1 MSKDWSEELR
11 QRMEQYEMEAPK
23 ALFDDIMSAMPA
35 TQTPAP
41 QARIVPLWVRRTAV
55 AAMVA
60 VAVAAGYILLDVEE
74 PTAGEAML
82 TLNTPSMV
90 ESQPEPVAEEVSER
104 EVVESALAMKKA
116 FTTLP
121 ITADAPTATINDAPQ
136 ITSFEQPATTVEEK
150 PSASQKAEAPQKAS
164 TPQKSEVRQR
174 TAEPTSRSIFQATPT
189 KRRSTRG
196 LMASLQASGLPIG
209 QSNHS
214 SQSVFVV
221 NSVLQGVRADYSEG
235 STDFVTY
242 DNDHTITTDRHHHL
256 PVRVGALLRFNITD
270 SWAIESGVTYT
281 KLTSETTIGDK
292 ANYFDERTS
301 LHYVGIP
308 LNAVYNIWQSN
319 RFTFYVSGGGMV
331 EKSIAGSSRTNYFID
346 GEKTNSQRSDVK
358 VKELQWSINAT
369 AGAQFNLWPAVA
381 IYAEPSVGY
390 RFANGTKIET
400 LYNERPLDFSLNI
413 GLRFTLR

>member
-60 VAVAAGYILLDVEE
+60 VAVAAGYILLDDEE

-82 TLNTPSMV
+82 ALNTPSMV

-136 ITSFEQPATTVEEK
+136 ITSLEQPATTVEER
-150 PSASQKAEAPQKAS
+150 PSAPQKAEAPQKAS

-242 DNDHTITTDRHHHL
+242 DNEHTITTDRHHHL

-270 SWAIESGVTYT
+270 RWAIESGVTYT
-281 KLTSETTIGDK
+281 KLSSETTIGDK

-346 GEKTNSQRSDVK
+346 GEKTNSQRSDVN
-358 VKELQWSINAT
+358 VKELQWSINAA

>member
-1 MSKDWSEELR
+1 MSKQWSEELR

-82 TLNTPSMV
+82 ALNTPSMV

-136 ITSFEQPATTVEEK
+136 ITSLEQPATTVEER
-150 PSASQKAEAPQKAS
+150 PSAPQKAEAPQKAS
-164 TPQKSEVRQR
+164 TPQKTEVRQR

-242 DNDHTITTDRHHHL
+242 DNEHTITTDRHHHL

-281 KLTSETTIGDK
+281 KLSSETTIGDK

-358 VKELQWSINAT
+358 VKELQWSINAA

>member
-1 MSKDWSEELR
+1 MSKQWSEELR
-11 QRMEQYEMEAPK
+11 QRMEQYEMEAPT

-55 AAMVA
+55 AAVVA

-82 TLNTPSMV
+82 ALNTPSMV
-90 ESQPEPVAEEVSER
+90 ESQPELVAEEVSER

-121 ITADAPTATINDAPQ
+121 ITADAPTATINDVPQ
-136 ITSFEQPATTVEEK
+136 ITSLEQPATTVEER

-174 TAEPTSRSIFQATPT
+174 TTEPTSRSIFQATPT
-189 KRRSTRG
+189 KHRSTRG

-221 NSVLQGVRADYSEG
+221 NSVLQGVRADYSQG

-242 DNDHTITTDRHHHL
+242 DNEHTITTDRHHHL

-281 KLTSETTIGDK
+281 KLSSETTMGDK

-358 VKELQWSINAT
+358 VKELQWSINAA

>member
-1 MSKDWSEELR
+1 MSKQWSEELR

-55 AAMVA
+55 AAVVA

-74 PTAGEAML
+74 PTVGEAML
-82 TLNTPSMV
+82 ALNTPSMV
-90 ESQPEPVAEEVSER
+90 ESQPEPVAEEVSEK
-104 EVVESALAMKKA
+104 EVVESVLAMKKA

-136 ITSFEQPATTVEEK
+136 ITSLEQPATTVEEK
-150 PSASQKAEAPQKAS
+150 PSASQKAEAPQMAS

-174 TAEPTSRSIFQATPT
+174 TAAPTSRSIFQATPT

-242 DNDHTITTDRHHHL
+242 DNEHTITTDRHHHL

-270 SWAIESGVTYT
+270 RWAIESGVTYT
-281 KLTSETTIGDK
+281 KLSSETTMGDK

-358 VKELQWSINAT
+358 VKELQWSINAA

>member
-11 QRMEQYEMEAPK
+11 QRMEQYEMEAPT

-82 TLNTPSMV
+82 ALNTPSMV

-136 ITSFEQPATTVEEK
+136 ITSLEQPATTVEEK

-174 TAEPTSRSIFQATPT
+174 TTEPTSRSIFQATPT

-242 DNDHTITTDRHHHL
+242 DNEHTITTDRHHHL

-281 KLTSETTIGDK
+281 KLSSETTIGDK

-358 VKELQWSINAT
+358 VKELQWSINAA

>member
-11 QRMEQYEMEAPK
+11 QRMEQYEMEAPT

-82 TLNTPSMV
+82 ALNTPSMV

-136 ITSFEQPATTVEEK
+136 ITSLEQPATTVEER
-150 PSASQKAEAPQKAS
+150 PSAPQKAEAPQKAS
-164 TPQKSEVRQR
+164 TPQKTEVRQR

-242 DNDHTITTDRHHHL
+242 DNEHTITTDRHHHL

-281 KLTSETTIGDK
+281 KLSSETTIGDK

-358 VKELQWSINAT
+358 VKELQWSINAA

>member
-1 MSKDWSEELR
+1 MSKQWSEELR

-74 PTAGEAML
+74 PTVGEAML
-82 TLNTPSMV
+82 ALNTPSMV

-121 ITADAPTATINDAPQ
+121 ITADAPTATIDDSPRT
-136 ITSFEQPATTVEEK
+136 TSLEQSATTVEER
-150 PSASQKAEAPQKAS
+150 PSAPQKTETPQKAS

-242 DNDHTITTDRHHHL
+242 DNEHTITTDLHHHL

-281 KLTSETTIGDK
+281 KLSSETTIGDK

-358 VKELQWSINAT
+358 VKELQWSINAA

>member
-11 QRMEQYEMEAPK
+11 QRMEQYEMEAPT

-60 VAVAAGYILLDVEE
+60 VAVAAGYILLDVED

-82 TLNTPSMV
+82 ALNTPSMV

-136 ITSFEQPATTVEEK
+136 ITSLEQPTTTVEEK

-196 LMASLQASGLPIG
+196 LMASLQTSGLPIG

-281 KLTSETTIGDK
+281 KLSSETTMGDK

-346 GEKTNSQRSDVK
+346 GKKTNSQRSDVK
-358 VKELQWSINAT
+358 VKELQWSINAA

>member
-1 MSKDWSEELR
+1 
-11 QRMEQYEMEAPK
+11 
-23 ALFDDIMSAMPA
+23 
-35 TQTPAP
+35 
-41 QARIVPLWVRRTAV
+41 
-55 AAMVA
+55 
-60 VAVAAGYILLDVEE
+60 
-74 PTAGEAML
+74 
-82 TLNTPSMV
+82 
-90 ESQPEPVAEEVSER
+90 
-104 EVVESALAMKKA
+104 
-116 FTTLP
+116 
-121 ITADAPTATINDAPQ
+121 
-136 ITSFEQPATTVEEK
+136 
-150 PSASQKAEAPQKAS
+150 
-164 TPQKSEVRQR
+164 
-174 TAEPTSRSIFQATPT
+174 
-189 KRRSTRG
+189 
-196 LMASLQASGLPIG
+196 
-209 QSNHS
+209 
-214 SQSVFVV
+214 
-221 NSVLQGVRADYSEG
+221 VLQGVKADYSQG

-242 DNDHTITTDRHHHL
+242 DNEHTITTDRHHHL

-270 SWAIESGVTYT
+270 RWAIESGVTYT
-281 KLTSETTIGDK
+281 KLSSETTIGDK

-331 EKSIAGSSRTNYFID
+331 EKSIGGSSRTNYFID

-358 VKELQWSINAT
+358 VKELQWSINAA

>member
-1 MSKDWSEELR
+1 MSKQWSEELR

-41 QARIVPLWVRRTAV
+41 QTRIVPLWVRRTAV

-82 TLNTPSMV
+82 ALNTPSMV

-136 ITSFEQPATTVEEK
+136 ITSFEQPATTVEER

-281 KLTSETTIGDK
+281 KLSSETTIGDK

-358 VKELQWSINAT
+358 VKELQWSINAA